1 VKIIL
6 LGSVNPLD
14 FDLSQ
19 EDFNRVDG
27 LKFGRSVPVSDL
39 AISLAELGHKVTV
52 IGIASIAENELSVT
66 TQNGVTLI
74 FIRGRGREKLKA
86 ITFYSFERK
95 SMLSQ
100 IASLGADVVHAH
112 WTYEYAL
119 TAQDSALPHVITVH
133 DEPWEILKGFRNIYF
148 FLRLLNSIRVRLR
161 RSENLVFVSEYL
173 RTLWI
178 KRMFTTGGSVIP
190 NMNRLAKS
198 NSKES
203 QRSNNIVTVGNTD
216 RRKNIRCL
224 LAAWEIAILANPN
237 LQLHLVGPGLGKG
250 DPLAQEFENKFEVH
264 QVIWHGSITRHEL
277 SEIYSTC
284 NVLVHPSQWES
295 FGLIYLEAFAFDL
308 GVITLAKSGS
318 TAEVIGDAG
327 LILGDDSPK
336 SLSDAILN
344 LTSNQTLLD
353 QLTVNGRARLKQYS
367 PNQVTRSYISL
378 YERIMGAPK

>member
-1 VKIIL
+1 MKIVL
-6 LGSVNPLD
+6 LGSVNPRD

-19 EDFNRVDG
+19 EDYNRVNG

-39 AISLAELGHKVTV
+39 AITLAQLGHEITV
-52 IGIASIAENELSVT
+52 IGIVGTADSVLSMK
-66 TQNGVTLI
+66 TQNGVKLI
-74 FIRGRGREKLKA
+74 YVLGRRQEKLKA
-86 ITFYSFERK
+86 ITFYSVERK

-100 IASLGADVVHAH
+100 IASLEADVVHAH

-119 TAQDSALPHVITVH
+119 TAQDSGLPHVITVH
-133 DEPWEILKGFRNIYF
+133 DEPWEILGGFRNIYF

-173 RTLWI
+173 RTLWN

-216 RRKNIRCL
+216 RRKNIRGI
-224 LAAWEIAILANPN
+224 LAAWEMAILTNPN
-237 LQLHLVGPGLGKG
+237 LKLHLVGPGLGKG
-250 DPLAQEFENKFEVH
+250 DPLAQEFENKFEVD
-264 QVIWHGSITRHEL
+264 QVIWHGSITRREL
-277 SEIYSTC
+277 SELYSTC

-327 LILGDDSPK
+327 LILDDDSPK

-344 LTSNQTLLD
+344 LTSNQNLLD
-353 QLTVNGRARLKQYS
+353 QLTEYGRARLEKYS
-367 PNQVTRSYISL
+367 PNLVTRSYISL
-378 YERIMGAPK
+378 YERSIGTLK